1 MLVYTFSENIIS
13 SLFFW
18 VLNEEV
24 PHFQQKIF
32 CRFVITAFFCVQRN
46 ISDEIFVFK
55 IYKTI
60 LLIGLWGK
68 NFRRLSKNFS
78 AGSKNCILQVWGIFE
93 EQKFFESR
101 VQNQFRSFLEN
112 FWSFVRYSKQCCHV
126 CTLRVKMIV

>member
-1 MLVYTFSENIIS
+1 MWVYTFSENIIRS
-13 SLFFW
+13 SFFW
-18 VLNEEV
+18 VLGEEV
-24 PHFQQKIF
+24 PHFQQQTSG
-32 CRFVITAFFCVQRN
+32 RLVITAFFLCPEEHFRWK
-46 ISDEIFVFK
+46 FFFK

-101 VQNQFRSFLEN
+101 VQNQFRTFLEN
-112 FWSFVRYSKQCCHV
+112 FWSFFRYSKQCCHV